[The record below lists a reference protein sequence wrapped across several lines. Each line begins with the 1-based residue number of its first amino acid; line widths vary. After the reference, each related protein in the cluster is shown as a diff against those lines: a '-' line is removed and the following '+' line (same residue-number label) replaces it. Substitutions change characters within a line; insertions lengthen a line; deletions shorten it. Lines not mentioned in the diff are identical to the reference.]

1 MYYFFRFIIKLCL
14 YIFILVLA
22 CNRAEAVSYNDLP
35 LDFRKKWEAL
45 LHYKQGRSLIT
56 NSDNYFLDPYGY
68 IDPAGELLETINF
81 FQNTPEGWCVFPAR
95 YYLIYGSL
103 PLNNN
108 CNDFKEYTDYVNVE
122 KLSVVFASEDE
133 TSPISSMGHVLMMI
147 DGKDINGIRK
157 KHSFGFVADN
167 SSSLFFDFVTD
178 SIEGRY
184 ILSPYS
190 NVIYKYV
197 SEEHR
202 SLWEYSLNL
211 TREERFLVFLHMFE
225 LKNHKIKYSY
235 FSYNC
240 ASGLNQV
247 LGVASS
253 SLKYEDYDLFVTPV
267 EYIKY
272 LRNTG
277 KIDGITVRPSKKD
290 YYYLNDKY
298 AVDPLSAPP
307 LSRFS
312 VLYRYNNKERN
323 GLHFNFLPLY
333 SDISEDIWYTSKTNE
348 IQFLSVS
355 GNINSSHSYVS
366 ELKIFDLKSLPD
378 IRSDSPNVNLGLSLH
393 GNIDSSHTQLYP
405 DFRIG
410 TGISCFSYGF
420 VPFLQVTSGLHLE
433 HHGPNLYMIE
443 NVGFMLKTMDWG
455 RLTFFNKYIHASHG
469 RYSGYNNETSLV
481 YSKNIAK
488 NYWVQ
493 MNASYY
499 YKKNNSDFYDI
510 SVGIGFRF

>member
-1 MYYFFRFIIKLCL
+1 MYYFFQFIIKLCL

-225 LKNHKIKYSY
+225 LKNHKIKY
-235 FSYNC
+235 
-240 ASGLNQV
+240 
-247 LGVASS
+247 
-253 SLKYEDYDLFVTPV
+253 
-267 EYIKY
+267 
-272 LRNTG
+272 
-277 KIDGITVRPSKKD
+277 
-290 YYYLNDKY
+290 
-298 AVDPLSAPP
+298 
-307 LSRFS
+307 
-312 VLYRYNNKERN
+312 
-323 GLHFNFLPLY
+323 
-333 SDISEDIWYTSKTNE
+333 
-348 IQFLSVS
+348 
-355 GNINSSHSYVS
+355 
-366 ELKIFDLKSLPD
+366 
-378 IRSDSPNVNLGLSLH
+378 
-393 GNIDSSHTQLYP
+393 
-405 DFRIG
+405 
-410 TGISCFSYGF
+410 
-420 VPFLQVTSGLHLE
+420 
-433 HHGPNLYMIE
+433 
-443 NVGFMLKTMDWG
+443 
-455 RLTFFNKYIHASHG
+455 
-469 RYSGYNNETSLV
+469 
-481 YSKNIAK
+481 
-488 NYWVQ
+488 
-493 MNASYY
+493 
-499 YKKNNSDFYDI
+499 
-510 SVGIGFRF
+510 